1 MNPMKTLP
9 AILLAVLLP
18 ALPVLAADQEMSY
31 PEEGPLV
38 TVVIPDGWISAY
50 EGGALN
56 AAASGE
62 LDTMLTLKP
71 LAATKSEGA
80 AAIAEIKAPLDEAYE
95 GSITHG
101 ELQEGGAEN
110 LGLYV
115 INSKAKMNTADE
127 GEKMVFINSVMIT
140 FPDTDQLLLL
150 QVISTEAGSEKN
162 GEAIDQILKSIKK
175 AA

>member
-1 MNPMKTLP
+1 MKSLP
-9 AILLAVLLP
+9 ILLLATLLP
-18 ALPVLAADQEMSY
+18 TLCAFGEDQEMPY

-38 TVVIPDGWISAY
+38 TVVIPDGWTSNY
-50 EGGALN
+50 EDGALN
-56 AAASGE
+56 AASSDDQE
-62 LDTMLTLKP
+62 TVLTLKP

-80 AAIAEIKAPLDEAYE
+80 AAVAEIKAPLDEAFA

-115 INSKAKMNTADE
+115 INSKAHE
-127 GEKMVFINSVMIT
+127 GETPMFINSVMIT
-140 FPDTDQLLLL
+140 FPDSDRILLL
-150 QVISTEAGSEKN
+150 QLTSTEAGSEMN
-162 GEAIDQILKSIKK
+162 GEAIDKILKSIKK